1 MGRSK
6 DSVQIDKYALENA
19 MLANETSAQEVSV
32 MLGHAKNYMAQVVS
46 SGGWMKRRDYDNL
59 KGLLRVTDTDIVK
72 AIPVQRS
79 EEVESIYQPR
89 PVAKKQSNLFVLE
102 DDNAR
107 FIERLLLIS
116 GGGDKNA
123 VVNTIIRRYLS
134 SSVLGGA
141 IAQITD
147 WMNTL
152 AN

>member
-19 MLANETSAQEVSV
+19 MLANETSSQEVSV

-72 AIPVQRS
+72 AVPVQRS

-89 PVAKKQSNLFVLE
+89 PVAKKQGNLFVLE
-102 DDNAR
+102 DDNAK

-116 GGGDKNA
+116 GGGDKNT
-123 VVNTIIRRYLS
+123 VINTIIRRYIRNS
-134 SSVLGGA
+134 EVGSA
-141 IAQITD
+141 IAQITEWVND
-147 WMNTL
+147 LSN
-152 AN
+152 